1 VARMLVCVCMSM
13 VEGHTL
19 TARTYADYTT
29 HTLREDP
36 DKFWSGA
43 RGEGRCQFQPCRRW
57 GSCSWRSRF
66 WTLRE
71 LHPSHRFS
79 AAHFVKNL

>member
-1 VARMLVCVCMSM
+1 MLVCVCMSM

-19 TARTYADYTT
+19 TARTHADYTT

-36 DKFWSGA
+36 VKMPVPAVLAVEKLLMEKQMLD
-43 RGEGRCQFQPCRRW
+43 
-57 GSCSWRSRF
+57 
-66 WTLRE
+66 
-71 LHPSHRFS
+71 RFS